1 MLINLITSA
10 MPRRST
16 CALLKTM
23 LGVSLLAVCN
33 PLTVNATGQPQ
44 GSQAAQQHDNTVKGK
59 VVDENGEPLIG
70 VTVRATKGNAATIT
84 DVDGSYTLHIQSGAQ
99 VRLSYTGYKDK
110 TVAAGGV
117 VKMDPDEQLLNEVVV
132 VGYGVQRKSDVTG
145 SLIRVSEKDLNS
157 RPVGNALEAM
167 QGKAAGVDITSNERP
182 GEIGT
187 INVRGVRS
195 INAQNSPLY
204 VVDGIP
210 LMSQSGI
217 ETLNPRDIES
227 IDILKDASATAIYGS
242 RGANGVILVTTK
254 QGQAGKMKV
263 SYDGTVTFETIE
275 DYSHQMSSAEYIDWR
290 RWSYYYMNPDKYP
303 RADQPTIDTDREIF
317 KAESDPTAWG
327 NIEKGWQGG
336 TWDGSKVPTYDW
348 QGLVTRTGITH
359 EHTLGI
365 SGGTDKLKGYMSFG
379 ILDNTGTIRG
389 QSYRRYSSKISL
401 DAKPQKWF
409 NVGMNVNGS
418 FGLQQYGSTASS
430 QGSLLKGLPS
440 NLYYAATSQFPY
452 AQPYDKDG
460 NLITNPGGDDMVK
473 NIADEWNHSQN
484 ERRVFRVIAS
494 LYAQLDF
501 GQMWEPLKG
510 LSYRFNFGPDL
521 RYRSIGTFRDKLS
534 TSSQGKNHAS
544 KSHDANVSWTMD
556 NLVYYNRTLG
566 QHNLG
571 VTLLQSA
578 TKYRYEDASL
588 SADGIP
594 YEPSKWNALTK
605 EQIPADQ
612 LTDWGTS
619 LSERQLLSYMAR
631 VNYSFADKYLL
642 TVSGRWDGASQL
654 ADGHK
659 WAFFPSM
666 ALGWRI
672 DQEQFMKGVE
682 WVDQLKLRVGVGVTG
697 NSAIEPYQT
706 KGGVVSMF
714 YPFGSSLQQGYAP
727 TEPMLSEGNLPM
739 VNSELGWEKTTQWNL
754 GFDFSFLRGR
764 ISGVLDFYTSK
775 TRDLLMLASIPSV
788 NGYKNTWANIGET
801 SNKGV
806 DLTLNTVNIQS
817 KDFRWNTT
825 INVSYQKDKIDKLA
839 NGNED
844 DINNNLFIG
853 EAINSLYDYEFGGI
867 WQPEDAEEMAK
878 FNANGNSFTAGMVRP
893 VDQNGDYKIDPNNDR
908 VVIGNTNPHWIFGMT
923 NTFTYKNF
931 DFSFMLYGRFGY
943 KVSTGGEWQGGRYM
957 QRSIN
962 YYNENNHNSEY
973 QKPIYNIGGGDKYY
987 KIVGYK
993 DGGFLKVRSISLGYT
1008 LPKSVIGHV
1017 GINSM
1022 RVYVQARNP
1031 FRIYSA
1037 VKFLELDASQA
1048 YTSNWNRGWTIGLS
1062 LDF

>member
-1 MLINLITSA
+1 MQVNLNAKCHAFTNCRAWQNLVFSVGFFALCTPLSA
-10 MPRRST
+10 YAAS
-16 CALLKTM
+16 TM
-23 LGVSLLAVCN
+23 LDNQSV
-33 PLTVNATGQPQ
+33 
-44 GSQAAQQHDNTVKGK
+44 QQQNNSVTGK
-59 VVDENGEPLIG
+59 VVDEKGEPLIG
-70 VTVRATKGNAATIT
+70 VTVRSVKGDAATIT
-84 DVDGSYTLHIQSGAQ
+84 DINGNYT
-99 VRLSYTGYKDK
+99 VRVARGTQIKLSYTGYKDQ
-110 TVAAGGV
+110 TVVVGGTV
-117 VKMDPDEQLLNEVVV
+117 RMEPDLQQLNEVVV

-145 SLIRVSEKDLNS
+145 SLVRVGEKDINS

-195 INAQNSPLY
+195 INAQNTPLY

-254 QGQAGKMKV
+254 QGKAGKTKV
-263 SYDGTVTFETIE
+263 TYDGTVTFETLE
-275 DYSHQMSSAEYIDWR
+275 DYSRQMNSAEYIEWR
-290 RWSYYYMNPDKYP
+290 RWAYYYMNPNVYP
-303 RADQPTIDTDREIF
+303 RADQPNIEVDREIF
-317 KAESDPTAWG
+317 KAEADPTAWA
-327 NIEKGWQGG
+327 NIMKGWEGG

-348 QGLVTRTGITH
+348 QDLVTRTGITH
-359 EHTLGI
+359 EHTLGV
-365 SGGTDKLKGYMSFG
+365 SGGTDKFKGYLSFG
-379 ILDNTGTIRG
+379 ILDNTGTIKG
-389 QSYRRYSSKISL
+389 QGYRRYSSKISL
-401 DAKPQKWF
+401 DVKPQKWL
-409 NVGMNVNGS
+409 NLGMNVNGS
-418 FGLQQYGSTASS
+418 YGLQQYGSTASS
-430 QGSLLKGLPS
+430 QGSLLKGLPT

-452 AQPYDKDG
+452 AQPYDSDG
-460 NLITNPGGDDMVK
+460 NIITYPGGDDMVK

-484 ERRVFRVIAS
+484 ERRIFRVIAS
-494 LYAQLDF
+494 IYAQLDF
-501 GQMWEPLKG
+501 EQMWKPLKG
-510 LSYRFNFGPDL
+510 LSYRFNFGPDF
-521 RYRSIGTFRDKLS
+521 RYRRTGTFRDSQS
-534 TSSQGKNHAS
+534 TSSQGQNHAS
-544 KSHDANVSWTMD
+544 DKHDSNVSWTMD
-556 NLVYYNRTLG
+556 NLIYYNRELG
-566 QHNLG
+566 KHNFG
-571 VTLLQSA
+571 VTLLQSS

-588 SADGIP
+588 AANGIP
-594 YEPSKWNALTK
+594 YEKAKWNALEK
-605 EQIPADQ
+605 SQVSQ
-612 LTDWGTS
+612 LSDWSTS
-619 LSERQLLSYMAR
+619 LTERQLLSYMAR

-642 TVSGRWDGASQL
+642 TMSGRWDGASQL
-654 ADGHK
+654 AEGHK

-672 DQEQFMKGVE
+672 EQEKFMQNVSWIE
-682 WVDQLKLRVGVGVTG
+682 QLKLRVGVGVTG
-697 NSAIEPYQT
+697 NSAIDPYQT

-714 YPFGSSLQQGYAP
+714 YPFGNSLESGYAP
-727 TEPMLSEGNLPM
+727 TEPIVADGNLPM
-739 VNSELGWEKTTQWNL
+739 ANTELGWEKTTQWNI
-754 GFDFSFLRGR
+754 GVDFSFLKGR
-764 ISGVLDFYTSK
+764 ISGVVDFYVSK
-775 TRDLLMLASIPSV
+775 TKDLLMQMAIPSI

-806 DLTLNTVNIQS
+806 DLTLNTINIQS
-817 KDFRWNTT
+817 KDFNWNTT
-825 INVSYQKDKIDKLA
+825 INVSYQKDKIDRLA
-839 NGNED
+839 NGKED

-853 EAINSLYDYEFGGI
+853 EAINSLYDYEFAGI

-878 FNANGNSFTAGMVRP
+878 FNANGNNFSAGMVRP
-893 VDQNGDYKIDPNNDR
+893 VDQNGDYKIDANNDR

-923 NTFTYKNF
+923 NSFSYKNV

-957 QRSIN
+957 QRAIN

-973 QKPIYNIGGGDKYY
+973 QKPIYNIGGGDNYY

-1008 LPKSVIGHV
+1008 FPKRWINKV
-1017 GINSM
+1017 GINNL

-1048 YTSNWNRGWTIGLS
+1048 YTSNWNRGWTIGLN